1 MLEFEWPWLL
11 LLLAAPLLIKPR
23 NNATTEQKQALRIP
37 FFNQLE
43 AAGLTGKGVT
53 TPQRSKLLKLLQ
65 LIAWVS
71 LVVAVSR
78 PQYVGELV
86 EVPLSGRDLML
97 AVDISPSMKEEDMLL
112 KGYQVTRLDVVKSV
126 VSDFVEQRK
135 GDRVGLI
142 LFGSQPYI
150 QSPLS
155 FDTVTVNTLLQEA
168 FLGMAGRAT
177 AIGDAITLAVKR
189 LRERPQNSRVLV
201 LLTDGANTA
210 GEIQPE
216 KAAQLAAKENIKIY
230 TIGIGAEQM
239 VKRGFLGSRTVNPSK
254 DLDEDALQQIADTTG
269 GQFFRARN
277 TGELELIYE
286 GINQLE
292 PIEQEVRSYRPTRSY
307 FHWPLA
313 LSFLSL
319 IAMILIKLGMPQV
332 QRLLNARS
340 VARKSSHQSTSS
352 TDQVEG

>member
-11 LLLAAPLLIKPR
+11 LLLVAPLLIKPR
-23 NNATTEQKQALRIP
+23 TVAISKSSKALRIP
-37 FFNQLE
+37 FFSQLE
-43 AAGLTGKGVT
+43 AAGLTSEGTSNQQK
-53 TPQRSKLLKLLQ
+53 SKLLQTLKV
-65 LIAWVS
+65 IAWVS

-78 PQYVGELV
+78 PQYVGELI
-86 EVPLSGRDLML
+86 EVPISGRDLML
-97 AVDISPSMKEEDMLL
+97 AVDISPSMKEEDMILN
-112 KGYQVTRLDVVKSV
+112 GYQVTRLEAVKSV

-155 FDTVTVNTLLQEA
+155 FDTVTVNTLLEEA

-189 LRERPQNSRVLV
+189 LRERPQNSRVLI

-230 TIGIGAEQM
+230 TIGIGADQM
-239 VKRGFLGSRTVNPSK
+239 VKRGFLGSRTVNPSR
-254 DLDEDALQQIADTTG
+254 DLDEKALQEIADITG

-286 GINQLE
+286 GINRLE

-313 LSFLSL
+313 VSLFALLAMTLTRL
-319 IAMILIKLGMPQV
+319 IAPKLST
-332 QRLLNARS
+332 LT
-340 VARKSSHQSTSS
+340 RKA
-352 TDQVEG
+352 EA

>member
-11 LLLAAPLLIKPR
+11 LLLVAPLFIKPR
-23 NNATTEQKQALRIP
+23 IVAISNSSKALRIP
-37 FFNQLE
+37 FFSQLE
-43 AAGLTGKGVT
+43 AAGLTSEGTSSQKK
-53 TPQRSKLLKLLQ
+53 SKLLQILKV
-65 LIAWVS
+65 IAWVS

-78 PQYVGELV
+78 PQYVGELI
-86 EVPLSGRDLML
+86 EVPISGRDLML
-97 AVDISPSMKEEDMLL
+97 AVDISPSMKEEDMILN
-112 KGYQVTRLDVVKSV
+112 GYQVTRLETVKSV

-189 LRERPQNSRVLV
+189 LRERPQNSRVLI

-239 VKRGFLGSRTVNPSK
+239 VKRGFLGSRTVNPSR
-254 DLDEDALQQIADTTG
+254 DLDEKALQEIADTTG

-286 GINQLE
+286 GINRLE

-313 LSFLSL
+313 LSFFTLLAITLIRL
-319 IAMILIKLGMPQV
+319 IAPKLPT
-332 QRLLNARS
+332 L
-340 VARKSSHQSTSS
+340 ARKA
-352 TDQVEG
+352 EG

>member
-1 MLEFEWPWLL
+1 MLEFEWPWMLL
-11 LLLAAPLLIKPR
+11 LLVAPLFIKPKMV
-23 NNATTEQKQALRIP
+23 AESTSSKSLRIP
-37 FFNQLE
+37 FFSQLE
-43 AAGLTGKGVT
+43 AAGLTSEGTSSQNK
-53 TPQRSKLLKLLQ
+53 SKLLQVLKI
-65 LIAWVS
+65 IAWIS

-78 PQYVGELV
+78 PQYVGELI
-86 EVPLSGRDLML
+86 EVPISGRDLML
-97 AVDISPSMKEEDMLL
+97 AVDISPSMKEEDMVLN
-112 KGYQVTRLDVVKSV
+112 GYQVTRLETVKSV

-155 FDTVTVNTLLQEA
+155 FDTVTVNTLLDEA

-189 LRERPQNSRVLV
+189 LRERPQNSRVLI

-239 VKRGFLGSRTVNPSK
+239 VKRGFLGSRTVNPSR
-254 DLDEDALQQIADTTG
+254 DLDEKALQEIADTTG

-277 TGELELIYE
+277 TAELELIYE
-286 GINQLE
+286 GINRLE

-313 LSFLSL
+313 LSFFALLAIIFTRL
-319 IAMILIKLGMPQV
+319 IAPKLST
-332 QRLLNARS
+332 LT
-340 VARKSSHQSTSS
+340 RKS
-352 TDQVEG
+352 EG

>member
-1 MLEFEWPWLL
+1 MIEFEWPWLL
-11 LLLAAPLLIKPR
+11 LLLPLPFFIRQKKQAAPQQTK
-23 NNATTEQKQALRIP
+23 ALRIP

-43 AAGLTGKGVT
+43 AAGLTGAAVHKKS
-53 TPQRSKLLKLLQ
+53 SKLIHILQ
-65 LIAWVS
+65 IIAWVS

-78 PQYVGELV
+78 PQYVGELI

-97 AVDISPSMKEEDMLL
+97 AVDISPSMKEEDMIL
-112 KGYQVTRLDVVKSV
+112 KGYQVTRLKAVKSV

-135 GDRVGLI
+135 GDRIGLI

-155 FDTVTVNTLLQEA
+155 FDTVTIDTLLQEA
-168 FLGMAGRAT
+168 FLGMAGKAT

-189 LRERPQNSRVLV
+189 LRERPQNSRVLI

-230 TIGIGAEQM
+230 TIGIGAEEMIKQ
-239 VKRGFLGSRTVNPSK
+239 GFLGSRRVNPSK
-254 DLDEDALQQIADTTG
+254 DLDEKALQEIADTTG

-277 TGELELIYE
+277 TSELELIYE
-286 GINQLE
+286 GINRLE

-313 LSFLSL
+313 LSFFILS
-319 IAMILIKLGMPQV
+319 ILMLTALFKPQINS
-332 QRLLNARS
+332 LKNTFNKA
-340 VARKSSHQSTSS
+340 
-352 TDQVEG
+352 EG

>member
-11 LLLAAPLLIKPR
+11 LLLVAPLLIKSRKAAISKPS
-23 NNATTEQKQALRIP
+23 KALRIP
-37 FFNQLE
+37 FFSQLE
-43 AAGLTGKGVT
+43 AAGLTSEGSSR
-53 TPQRSKLLKLLQ
+53 QNNSKLLQILKV
-65 LIAWVS
+65 IAWVS

-78 PQYVGELV
+78 PQFVGELI
-86 EVPLSGRDLML
+86 EVPISGRDLML
-97 AVDISPSMKEEDMLL
+97 AVDISPSMKEEDMIVN
-112 KGYQVTRLDVVKSV
+112 GYQVTRLETVKSV

-155 FDTVTVNTLLQEA
+155 FDTITVNTLLQEA

-189 LRERPQNSRVLV
+189 LRERPQNSRVLI

-210 GEIQPE
+210 GEIQPG

-239 VKRGFLGSRTVNPSK
+239 VKRGFLGSRTVNPSR
-254 DLDEDALQQIADTTG
+254 DLDEKTLQEIADTTG

-286 GINQLE
+286 GINRLE

-313 LSFLSL
+313 LSFLS
-319 IAMILIKLGMPQV
+319 ILILV
-332 QRLLNARS
+332 LIRL
-340 VARKSSHQSTSS
+340 VAPTLQTLTRKS
-352 TDQVEG
+352 EG

>member
-11 LLLAAPLLIKPR
+11 LLLFLPFFIKPR
-23 NNATTEQKQALRIP
+23 KTVDAKPTKALRIP

-43 AAGLTGKGVT
+43 AAGLTREGTSLPKK
-53 TPQRSKLLKLLQ
+53 SIFLDALKV
-65 LIAWVS
+65 IAWVG
-71 LVVAVSR
+71 LIVAVSR
-78 PQYVGELV
+78 PQYVGEII
-86 EVPLSGRDLML
+86 EVPISGRDLML
-97 AVDISPSMKEEDMLL
+97 AVDISPSMKEEDMIINNF
-112 KGYQVTRLDVVKSV
+112 QVTRLDAVKSV

-142 LFGSQPYI
+142 LFGTQPYI

-189 LRERPQNSRVLV
+189 LRDRPQNSRVLI

-210 GEIQPE
+210 GEIQPS

-239 VKRGFLGSRTVNPSK
+239 VRRGFLGPRTVNPSR
-254 DLDEDALQQIADTTG
+254 DLDEKTLQEIADTTG

-277 TGELELIYE
+277 TSELALIYE
-286 GINQLE
+286 GINRLE

-307 FHWPLA
+307 FHWALA
-313 LSFLSL
+313 VSFFALL
-319 IAMILIKLGMPQV
+319 AIILTMVLTPKLQT
-332 QRLLNARS
+332 LT
-340 VARKSSHQSTSS
+340 RKS
-352 TDQVEG
+352 EG

>member
-11 LLLAAPLLIKPR
+11 LLLFAPLLIKP
-23 NNATTEQKQALRIP
+23 QKIVVSKPTKALRIP
-37 FFNQLE
+37 FFSQLE
-43 AAGLTGKGVT
+43 AAGLTREGSTQHKK
-53 TPQRSKLLKLLQ
+53 SKLLQALKV
-65 LIAWVS
+65 IAWVS

-78 PQYVGELV
+78 PQYVGELI
-86 EVPLSGRDLML
+86 EVPISGRDLML
-97 AVDISPSMKEEDMLL
+97 AVDISPSMKEEDMILR
-112 KGYQVTRLDVVKSV
+112 GYQVTRLDVVKSV
-126 VSDFVEQRK
+126 VSDFVDQRK

-142 LFGSQPYI
+142 LFGTQPYI

-189 LRERPQNSRVLV
+189 LRDRPQNSRVLI

-210 GEIQPE
+210 GEIQPI

-230 TIGIGAEQM
+230 TIGIGAEEMIQ
-239 VKRGFLGSRTVNPSK
+239 RGFLGSRTVNPSR
-254 DLDEDALQQIADTTG
+254 DLDEKTLQEIADTTG

-277 TGELELIYE
+277 TAELELIYE
-286 GINQLE
+286 GINRLE

-313 LSFLSL
+313 VSFLAL
-319 IAMILIKLGMPQV
+319 LGIILTKL
-332 QRLLNARS
+332 
-340 VARKSSHQSTSS
+340 VAPKLQTLTRKT
-352 TDQVEG
+352 EG

>member
-11 LLLAAPLLIKPR
+11 LLLIAPLLIKPR
-23 NNATTEQKQALRIP
+23 IAATPSSSRALRIP
-37 FFNQLE
+37 FYNQLE
-43 AAGLTGKGVT
+43 AAGLTEKGT
-53 TPQRSKLLKLLQ
+53 RSQKKSKLIQLLKV
-65 LIAWVS
+65 IAWVS
-71 LVVAVSR
+71 LVVAASR
-78 PQYVGELV
+78 PQYVGELI
-86 EVPLSGRDLML
+86 EVPISGRDLMV
-97 AVDISPSMKEEDMLL
+97 AVDISPSMKEEDMILN
-112 KGYQVTRLDVVKSV
+112 GYQVTRLDTVKSV

-150 QSPLS
+150 QAPLS

-189 LRERPQNSRVLV
+189 LRERPQNSRVLI

-210 GEIQPE
+210 GEIQPQ

-239 VKRGFLGSRTVNPSK
+239 VKHSILGSRTVNPSK
-254 DLDEDALQQIADTTG
+254 DLDEKALQEIADTTG

-286 GINQLE
+286 GINRLE

-313 LSFLSL
+313 LSLFAL
-319 IAMILIKLGMPQV
+319 IAIMLTRVLTPKLSTL
-332 QRLLNARS
+332 R
-340 VARKSSHQSTSS
+340 RKA
-352 TDQVEG
+352 EA

>member
-11 LLLAAPLLIKPR
+11 LLLVAPLLIKPR
-23 NNATTEQKQALRIP
+23 KAAISKPSKALRIP
-37 FFNQLE
+37 FFSQLE
-43 AAGLTGKGVT
+43 AAGLTSKGSSR
-53 TPQRSKLLKLLQ
+53 QNNSKLLQILKV
-65 LIAWVS
+65 IAWVS

-78 PQYVGELV
+78 PQFVGELI
-86 EVPLSGRDLML
+86 EVPISGRDLML
-97 AVDISPSMKEEDMLL
+97 AVDISPSMKEEDMIVN
-112 KGYQVTRLDVVKSV
+112 GYQVTRLETVKSV

-155 FDTVTVNTLLQEA
+155 FDTITVNTLLQEA

-189 LRERPQNSRVLV
+189 LRERPQNSRVLI

-210 GEIQPE
+210 GEIQPG

-239 VKRGFLGSRTVNPSK
+239 VKRGFLGSRTVNPSR
-254 DLDEDALQQIADTTG
+254 DLDEKNLQEIADTTG

-286 GINQLE
+286 GINRLE

-313 LSFLSL
+313 LSFLS
-319 IAMILIKLGMPQV
+319 ILILV
-332 QRLLNARS
+332 LIRL
-340 VARKSSHQSTSS
+340 VAPTLQTLTRKS
-352 TDQVEG
+352 EG